1 MLLFRSFLRHSAL
14 RSLFVVALPAVALSG
29 CDILNKAASDVTN
42 AVTNIPID
50 VTQST
55 KISLDVGTL
64 IGAAAGQKAPAD
76 TTQAITTPPQ
86 PVDLNKEQPDLAKY
100 ANGHIKTLEI
110 AKIAVTPTTNTL
122 TGNLPALDL
131 YVGPTD
137 LKNATDGIKVATIP
151 AIPAGST
158 ALVNATIDA
167 AAMTQAGTQYLAKL
181 AFAQAL
187 KGTLVVK
194 AGDTLPGGKIDLK
207 LDLGVHAIVTPL

>member
-131 YVGPTD
+131 YVGPT
-137 LKNATDGIKVATIP
+137 
-151 AIPAGST
+151 
-158 ALVNATIDA
+158 
-167 AAMTQAGTQYLAKL
+167 
-181 AFAQAL
+181 
-187 KGTLVVK
+187 
-194 AGDTLPGGKIDLK
+194 
-207 LDLGVHAIVTPL
+207 